1 MPPISSNY
9 QTKVVMQHAAFFAR
23 IKEDNQTRTAAIT
36 QRINAFER
44 EITHDTAS
52 PGPARLVPVQHN
64 LPVHVIPEV

>member
-1 MPPISSNY
+1 M
-9 QTKVVMQHAAFFAR
+9 
-23 IKEDNQTRTAAIT
+23 TRTAAIT